1 MENINETITNI
12 TYSMNEKKLTIVYS
26 NTAVE
31 TIILN
36 KNNYIALFDNWF
48 IETPVFITDKFKAQ
62 IKSLNFVKIN
72 KDEEKNIKEL
82 DDFFSDT
89 DKALKFFNYVRNRK
103 ELIRLEKQKWTTNA
117 N

>member
-1 MENINETITNI
+1 MENTNETITNI
-12 TYSMNEKKLTIVYS
+12 TYSINEKKLTIVYS

-36 KNNYIALFDNWF
+36 KDNYIALFDNWF
-48 IETPVFITDKFKAQ
+48 IETPVFITDKFKGQ
-62 IKSLNFVKIN
+62 IKALNFVKIS
-72 KDEEKNIKEL
+72 KDEERNINDL
-82 DDFFSDT
+82 DNFFSDT

-103 ELIRLEKQKWTTNA
+103 QEIETEKQKWTTSA

>member
-26 NTAVE
+26 NSAVE
-31 TIILN
+31 TILLN
-36 KNNYIALFDNWF
+36 KTNYIAMFDNWF

-72 KDEEKNIKEL
+72 KDEERNINEL
-82 DDFFSDT
+82 DNFFSDI
-89 DKALKFFNYVRNRK
+89 DKALKFFNYVRSRK
-103 ELIRLEKQKWTTNA
+103 ELIETEKQKWTKTN
-117 N
+117 